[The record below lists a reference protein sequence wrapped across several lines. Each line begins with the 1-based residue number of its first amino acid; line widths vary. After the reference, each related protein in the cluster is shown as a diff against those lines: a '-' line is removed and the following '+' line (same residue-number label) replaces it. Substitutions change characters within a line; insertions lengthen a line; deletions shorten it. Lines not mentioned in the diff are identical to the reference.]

1 MLDLLSRPTVCCK
14 PTSPLHQ
21 SPQLAVT
28 ASSFWCSQ
36 ARHLKRTY
44 LLGCLPCTHFFMLA
58 GHNIE
63 AAWLLADGVDEL
75 QARGAIDSSKAAAAR
90 KALQEIG
97 EAAIAAGYD
106 NKNGG
111 L

>member
-1 MLDLLSRPTVCCK
+1 MQTQPSEIVACVALNVS
-14 PTSPLHQ
+14 
-21 SPQLAVT
+21 
-28 ASSFWCSQ
+28 AS
-36 ARHLKRTY
+36 
-44 LLGCLPCTHFFMLA
+44 A

-75 QARGAIDSSKAAAAR
+75 QARGTIDSSKASAMR
-90 KALQEIG
+90 KALREIG

-106 NKNGG
+106 DTHGG